1 MREQQNPM
9 LTRNTTLEN
18 TPGSLPTGVD
28 YHEQNSKRG
37 YHTSVRCT
45 FDGD

>member
-1 MREQQNPM
+1 MREQQNQM

-28 YHEQNSKRG
+28 YHEQKKLSYLSAMHFRW
-37 YHTSVRCT
+37 
-45 FDGD
+45 